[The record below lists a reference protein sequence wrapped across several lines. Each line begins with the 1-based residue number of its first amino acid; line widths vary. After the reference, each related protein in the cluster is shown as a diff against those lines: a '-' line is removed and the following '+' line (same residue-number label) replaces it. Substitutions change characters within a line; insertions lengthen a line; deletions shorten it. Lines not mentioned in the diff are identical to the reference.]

1 MYQDDREDNQ
11 LVEVL
16 VLENSTGSVI
26 LNESFKTGILGNI
39 TFNLSSKYDES
50 LNPGIYSVHAMHV
63 EDPYYKEIS
72 NLDDFEIVA
81 LVDLSI
87 DKDCDVD
94 VADINETVTYTI
106 HIINKGPN
114 NASGVHVDEILYN
127 GLELVSF
134 DASKGSY
141 ADGLWDVGSLSVGEE
156 ASLVITAI
164 SREIGEL
171 FNEVNVV
178 TIQQT
183 RQYSSS
189 QPICQLTLHHP
200 PRLLI

>member
-1 MYQDDREDNQ
+1 
-11 LVEVL
+11 
-16 VLENSTGSVI
+16 
-26 LNESFKTGILGNI
+26 
-39 TFNLSSKYDES
+39 
-50 LNPGIYSVHAMHV
+50 MHV

-87 DKDCDVD
+87 DKICDVD
-94 VADINETVTYTI
+94 VADINDADINETVTYTI

-141 ADGLWDVGSLSVGEE
+141 ADGLWEVGSLSVGEE

-171 FNEVNVV
+171 FN
-178 TIQQT
+178 
-183 RQYSSS
+183 
-189 QPICQLTLHHP
+189 PL
-200 PRLLI
+200 